1 MELRE
6 LVRLDSVA
14 AQLLKHR
21 GFPLRS
27 EGRSAPMISYFG
39 TLTGSH
45 SAASQPIVSRHHERA
60 LGVLDR
66 EQGDG
71 KVSNQVLRFGPFSND
86 LPSPTTT
93 FWTLRACEASGP

>member
-21 GFPLRS
+21 GFPQHS

-66 EQGDG
+66 EQGAG
-71 KVSNQVLRFGPFSND
+71 KVSQQVLRKSLRSNNV
-86 LPSPTTT
+86 PSPLTA
-93 FWTLRACEASGP
+93 FRHLRGAEASGP